1 LLPQIVPLTTSAAHV
16 RLALVNATRRL

>member
-16 RLALVNATRRL
+16 RLALVNATRR